1 MGFAAGAVGVLVFHQ
16 GVLFALHVS
25 GLVPFAPF
33 SLRPTA
39 PLGVPQVISLAFW
52 GGVWGVGL
60 ALVMERVRGADRLWV
75 AVLFGGVLTSLVA
88 AIVVTPLK
96 GGSLAAWTQAPMII
110 MAFIINGAWGLG
122 AALTYRLERRMLR

>member
-16 GVLFALHVS
+16 GVLFVLHGS